1 MLQVLCIITTE
12 AIATMA
18 KREAITV
25 VFGAQRMKKKKN
37 VADTTI
43 RSVVDALLLIEKNSF
58 FLLVLVIV
66 EGSYKSIFV

>member
-1 MLQVLCIITTE
+1 MLQVLCIITTD

-18 KREAITV
+18 KREGITV

-37 VADTTI
+37 VADTAI

-58 FLLVLVIV
+58 FYWFLL
-66 EGSYKSIFV
+66 

>member
-1 MLQVLCIITTE
+1 MLEKMEALLQVLCIITTE

-43 RSVVDALLLIEKNSF
+43 RSVVDALLLIEKTPF
-58 FLLVLVIV
+58 FYWFLL
-66 EGSYKSIFV
+66 